1 MPATVRYD
9 DQYCP
14 IARALDVLGDRWTLL
29 VLREL
34 LAGEQRFTDL
44 RRHLPGIAP
53 GVLSARLST
62 LQEQGL
68 IVASDADT
76 ARPKYSITPRGREAQ
91 SVMRALARFGMPLM
105 EDPAEVD
112 VVRPWSAVQTCL
124 LAYWDRA
131 AAEGTDDLYLFRVDG
146 REFPVSTAP
155 GTSPDGRTPVL
166 EVETSAATL
175 FAIRK
180 GLVGLDDAITAGDL
194 TVHGPKAAVR
204 RMRNIYR
211 LDAVG

>member
-34 LAGEQRFTDL
+34 LRGEQRFTDL
-44 RRHLPGIAP
+44 RTHLPGIAP
-53 GVLSARLST
+53 GVLSARLTT

-68 IVASDADT
+68 IVATDAGT

-91 SVMRALARFGMPLM
+91 SVMRALARFGMPLL
-105 EDPAEVD
+105 EDPTEVD

-124 LAYWDRA
+124 LAYWDA
-131 AAEGTDDLYLFRVDG
+131 HAAEGTDDHYLFRVDG
-146 REFPVSTAP
+146 QEFVLSTARGAAP
-155 GTSPDGRTPVL
+155 EASAPVL
-166 EVETSAATL
+166 EVDTTAATL

-180 GLVGLDDAITAGDL
+180 GLVGVDDAIAAGDL
-194 TVHGPKAAVR
+194 TVHGPRAALR
-204 RMRNIYR
+204 RLRNIYR
-211 LDAVG
+211 LDTVG